1 MYQYR
6 AVARRVIDG
15 DTAEFD
21 VDLGFGVWQR
31 AICRLRGINTPE
43 LSKPGGKDARAA
55 LLSLILGKTL
65 EVVTVK
71 DRTEKYGRMLVVIL
85 MDDGVTTVN
94 DWLVEHGYA
103 VPYMV

>member
-1 MYQYR
+1 M
-6 AVARRVIDG
+6 
-15 DTAEFD
+15 
-21 VDLGFGVWQR
+21 WQR
-31 AICRLRGINTPE
+31 TICRLRGINAPE
-43 LSKPGGKDARAA
+43 PSTKAGAEAKAA

-65 EVVTVK
+65 EVTTVK
-71 DRTEKYGRMLVVIL
+71 DRKEKYGRMLVVIL